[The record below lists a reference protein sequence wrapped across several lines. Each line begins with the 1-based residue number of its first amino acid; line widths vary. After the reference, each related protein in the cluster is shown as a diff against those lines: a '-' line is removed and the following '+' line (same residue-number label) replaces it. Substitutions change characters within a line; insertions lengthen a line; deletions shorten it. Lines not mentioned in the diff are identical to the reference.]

1 MAIPTGTNLLFTH
14 PLLIFGFFLSSAYIL
29 ALILERINLPHIL
42 SYLFVGFFYSNFFF
56 QDIFQ
61 DPNYSEEIKLLFR
74 TVEIFAL
81 GLIGFQ
87 IGTELDLKQLMQEP
101 KKLAILVAGNMIGT
115 FVIVAAVMAFFQFD
129 FITVLILAALATST
143 APAATVGVIKKL
155 KSKGEVTQK
164 VQWVLAF
171 DDVASVMLVE
181 AILIFALISFGGH
194 ATFGEFTFS
203 LGKEIGLAIL
213 LGFVGGFILNKLVEK
228 MEDPVTKMEIS
239 LGITILVI
247 GVAEFVE
254 TSAITATMML
264 GATVI
269 NLGKNDF
276 IDVHHI
282 IDIIMSPII
291 AMFFILI
298 GIKMELSVFSPFPFV
313 ALFYFAARLIG
324 KFIGAY
330 FPAGYVGMAEPKRTG
345 SSTSLFAQGGVVLGL
360 ASIVAEKLE
369 TIGKG
374 ELGLSILGLVLIS
387 TILSELVGVVAADWG
402 IKHSG
407 EVEAVLPQDDSPSI
421 AIHHP

>member
-1 MAIPTGTNLLFTH
+1 MAVPTVTNLLFTH

-29 ALILERINLPHIL
+29 ALFLEKFNLPHIL
-42 SYLFVGFFYSNFFF
+42 SYLFIGFFYSNFFF
-56 QDIFQ
+56 QDIFN
-61 DPNYSEEIKLLFR
+61 DPAYSSEIKLLFH

-101 KKLAILVAGNMIGT
+101 RKLAILVAGNMIGT
-115 FVIVAAVMAFFQFD
+115 FVIVAVVMAFFSFD

-155 KSKGEVTQK
+155 KAKGEVTQK

-181 AILIFALISFGGH
+181 AILIFALISFGGA
-194 ATFGEFTFS
+194 ATFAEFTFS
-203 LGKEIGLAIL
+203 LGKEIGLAIV

-247 GVAEFVE
+247 GISEFVE

-276 IDVHHI
+276 IDVQHI
-282 IDIIMSPII
+282 IDIIMSPVI
-291 AMFFILI
+291 AIFFILI

-313 ALFYFAARLIG
+313 ALFYFTARIIG
-324 KFIGAY
+324 KFVGAY
-330 FPAGYVGMAEPKRTG
+330 FPARQIGIAEPKRTG
-345 SSTSLFAQGGVVLGL
+345 FSVSLFAQGGVVLGL

-369 TIGKG
+369 SIGKT
-374 ELGLSILGLVLIS
+374 ELGTYILGLVLIS
-387 TILSELVGVVAADWG
+387 TILSELVGVIAADWG
-402 IKHSG
+402 IKRSG
-407 EVEAVLPQDDSPSI
+407 EAEKIIEKDSLPTA
-421 AIHHP
+421 AIHHQ

>member
-29 ALILERINLPHIL
+29 ALMLEKFNLPHIL

-56 QDIFQ
+56 EDIFQ
-61 DPNYSEEIKLLFR
+61 DQNYAEEIQLLFH
-74 TVEIFAL
+74 TIEIFAL

-87 IGTELDLKQLMQEP
+87 IGTELDLKQLGQEP

-115 FVIVAAVMAFFQFD
+115 FSIVLVVMSFFDFD
-129 FITVLILAALATST
+129 FITVLLLSALATST

-164 VQWVLAF
+164 IQWVLAF

-181 AILIFALISFGGH
+181 AILIFSLISFGGH
-194 ATFGEFTFS
+194 ATVGEFAIS
-203 LGKEIGLAIL
+203 LGKELGFAIIIGL
-213 LGFVGGFILNKLVEK
+213 VGGFLLNKLVEK
-228 MEDPVTKMEIS
+228 MDDPVTKMEIS

-247 GVAEFVE
+247 GLAEFLE
-254 TSAITATMML
+254 SSAITATMML

-276 IDVHHI
+276 LDVQHI
-282 IDIIMSPII
+282 IDIIMSPVI
-291 AMFFILI
+291 AIFFILI
-298 GIKMELSVFSPFPFV
+298 GIKMELSVFTPFPIVAVIYFV
-313 ALFYFAARLIG
+313 ARLIG

-330 FPAGYVGMAEPKRTG
+330 FPARQVGIDEPQRMG
-345 SSTSLFAQGGVVLGL
+345 FSVSLFAQGGVVLGL

-369 TIGKG
+369 SIGEG
-374 ELGLSILGLVLIS
+374 ELGTKILGLVLIS
-387 TILSELVGVVAADWG
+387 TILSELVGVIAADWG
-402 IKHSG
+402 IRRTG
-407 EVEAVLPQDDSPSI
+407 EANALNEGEQSPSI
-421 AIHHP
+421 AVHHQ